1 MSIFHFSLHVKLSI
15 SLPVSIS
22 FKYYYYD
29 DDDVWE
35 NICQAPVCRSED
47 SFMELSLSSILIY
60 MVPGIEV
67 RSTDFAVSIVLAEL
81 SVSLALSVTFY
92 KSFLFGWTWIESH
105 MLFGRG
111 SETAAV
117 SSLWAADMVH
127 LPFFV

>member
-1 MSIFHFSLHVKLSI
+1 MMMMYGRIYAKHLCAGQRTASWSCLCPPSLYTW
-15 SLPVSIS
+15 
-22 FKYYYYD
+22 FQ
-29 DDDVWE
+29 E
-35 NICQAPVCRSED
+35 
-47 SFMELSLSSILIY
+47 
-60 MVPGIEV
+60 
-67 RSTDFAVSIVLAEL
+67 STDFAVSIVLAEL